1 MNTTIAKVRRFGNSK
16 GILLTKAIL
25 DESGVKD
32 MVKITIK
39 NKVIMI
45 SANNE
50 VKKKKWSDFK
60 KSKQKVS
67 LVLNRFDETDWTW

>member
-1 MNTTIAKVRRFGNSK
+1 
-16 GILLTKAIL
+16 
-25 DESGVKD
+25 
-32 MVKITIK
+32 
-39 NKVIMI
+39 MI